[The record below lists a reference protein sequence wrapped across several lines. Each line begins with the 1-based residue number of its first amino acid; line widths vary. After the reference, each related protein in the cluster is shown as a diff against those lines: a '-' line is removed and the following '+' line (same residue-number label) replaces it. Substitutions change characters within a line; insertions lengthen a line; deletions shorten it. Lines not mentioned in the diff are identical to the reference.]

1 MPETIT
7 GKIARK
13 YMAHFLDSAFTATP
27 TSLTGASWYRL
38 GKDLE
43 EFNVELNP
51 DIEQGQNILGTNYF
65 RHNGYE
71 VSGDAEPYYAEVGD
85 TLFAK
90 LQTIVDTLAQGSQLR
105 TMAAEVHLWE
115 QGSATGTYKA
125 YVQECY
131 VVPSSYG
138 GDTSGY
144 QIPFTVHY
152 TGEKLLADYTPASGS
167 TEASIALV
175 TPST

>member
-1 MPETIT
+1 MPDTVT
-7 GKIARK
+7 GKIERK
-13 YMAHFLDSAFTATP
+13 YMGHFLDSAFTATP

-43 EFNVELNP
+43 EFNVEMNP
-51 DIEQGQNILGTNYF
+51 NIDQGMNILGSNYF
-65 RHNGYE
+65 RHNGYD
-71 VSGDAEPYYAEVGD
+71 VSGDASPYYAEVGD
-85 TLFAK
+85 ALFEK
-90 LQTIVDTLAQGSQLR
+90 LQAIVDTMATGNQLR

-115 QGSATGTYKA
+115 AGSTTGTYKA

-131 VVPSSYG
+131 VVPDSYG

-167 TEASIALV
+167 TPASIALV
-175 TPST
+175 S

>member
-1 MPETIT
+1 MR
-7 GKIARK
+7 ARK
-13 YMAHFLDSAFTATP
+13 TANAPVTTAPTIGMKDPRKTSTAT
-27 TSLTGASWYRL
+27 
-38 GKDLE
+38 
-43 EFNVELNP
+43 
-51 DIEQGQNILGTNYF
+51 
-65 RHNGYE
+65 
-71 VSGDAEPYYAEVGD
+71 
-85 TLFAK
+85 
-90 LQTIVDTLAQGSQLR
+90 
-105 TMAAEVHLWE
+105 
-115 QGSATGTYKA
+115 GSASGTYKA

-167 TEASIALV
+167 TAASIALV